1 MSADL
6 AVLLS
11 PWLRQA
17 SAGAAGALIAQSLL
31 VNALLST
38 LLAPV
43 TRRALPRRLHGH
55 PAPTV
60 AALAVF
66 GSLLP
71 LLGPLLLLLMA
82 IVYPSLERAPR
93 RTPQILPPL
102 AFTAEA
108 RSRFSRFG
116 AGGAIAQLRNAATGS
131 EQGSRALLAIESRRN
146 QATTQLLTEAL
157 SHPDETL
164 RLLAHNLLTRREED
178 IVTPMSRLEER
189 LDGKATLPGPLA
201 LDLAELHLEFLYL
214 GIASGSL
221 RHLHTEAAAQLLDGS
236 GEPPAHA
243 PWHSRW
249 LLAHARLRRERH
261 PADIAGIEACYV
273 QALAAGTAPA
283 RALPWLLEKAWRA
296 RDYAQVRSLISRHPP
311 FTFLPLIGP
320 AALRWRRS
328 PHA

>member
-1 MSADL
+1 MSAHL
-6 AVLLS
+6 AILLS
-11 PWLRQA
+11 PWLRPA
-17 SAGAAGALIAQSLL
+17 PAGAAGALIAQLLL
-31 VNALLST
+31 VNVLFSA

-55 PAPTV
+55 PAPNV
-60 AALAVF
+60 AALAAF

-71 LLGPLLLLLMA
+71 LLGPLVLLLMA
-82 IVYPSLERAPR
+82 LVYPSLEKAPR
-93 RTPQILPPL
+93 RAPQVLPPL

-116 AGGAIAQLRNAATGS
+116 AGGAIAQLRNGATGS

-189 LDGKATLPGPLA
+189 LRGQTAVPGRLA

-221 RHLHTEAAAQLLDGS
+221 RHLHTEAAAQLLDGI
-236 GEPPAHA
+236 GDPPAHA
-243 PWHSRW
+243 PWRNRW
-249 LLAHARLRRERH
+249 LLAQARLRRERH
-261 PADIAGIEACYV
+261 PADVADIEAYHA

-283 RALPWLLEKAWRA
+283 RALPWLLERAWRA
-296 RDYAQVRSLISRHPP
+296 RDYTRVRSLISRYPP
-311 FTFLPLIGP
+311 FALLPLIGP
-320 AALRWRRS
+320 AASRWRRR
-328 PHA
+328 PRA